1 MIELQIKPL
10 SVNDAWQGKRFKT
23 PKYSKYERDVLFLLP
38 KLDMP
43 KPPYQ
48 VYLSFAFSSKLSD
61 IDNPVKPFL
70 DILQKKYSINDKD
83 IESLMIYKQKV
94 KKGFESIKFYIKTY
108 NRYEDFTKLV

>member
-1 MIELQIKPL
+1 MIELPIKPL
-10 SVNDAWQGKRFKT
+10 SVNDAWQGQRFKT
-23 PKYSKYERDVLFLLP
+23 LKYKKYEIAVMCLLP

-48 VYLSFAFSSKLSD
+48 VYLQFMFSSKLSD

-83 IESLMIYKQKV
+83 IESLIIYKQEV
-94 KKGFESIKFYIKTY
+94 KKGSESIKFEIKNY